1 MVVRSIVLTCGLAL
15 VFSGQAGA
23 QDPNTGG
30 FPNPQAMQMQ
40 VQQIM
45 QSRPREAE
53 AAGRAFLQLILRNP
67 GDYSVQPSIAGLDSL
82 KTADPD
88 AYWSEVAQLTVQFQ
102 VVQTLARRDSLRA
115 DIVMGLFGLEARMR
129 TVQRVYR
136 KATETQRKELRE
148 QLEAQMT
155 AHFELEN
162 NLRSLEAADISR
174 RLAEIN
180 AETQRR
186 RERRAEFIKFA
197 VDDIVRDAIR
207 PR

>member
-1 MVVRSIVLTCGLAL
+1 MVVRSIVFICGLSL
-15 VFSGQAGA
+15 VLSGQAGA
-23 QDPNTGG
+23 QDQNGGG

-45 QSRPREAE
+45 QGRPREAE

-67 GDYSVQPSIAGLDSL
+67 GDYPVQPSIAGLDSL
-82 KTADPD
+82 KAADPD

-115 DIVMGLFGLEARMR
+115 EIVMGLFGLEARMR

-136 KATETQRKELRE
+136 RAGETQRKELRE